1 MEIETTKVKDRQELV
16 TQDNQL
22 VESCYSMTVNEK
34 RILWLGMRK
43 ANSPDRPNQSEPAT
57 FTITAKEFA
66 ESFPDVG
73 QHPWR
78 ALKRAGKLLRGR
90 YVKYPPKA
98 NKELDVNWFDSIEY
112 ANGEGAI
119 TIRFSWSIH
128 IRLAGLD
135 EQFTQFPLLEVRQLR
150 SIYAMRLFEMIY
162 QFKSTGYRRVTIEDY
177 RFMMDCVDKYKSV
190 AELKRNT
197 LFPAIKDLKEN
208 SNLNI
213 KVKELKEGRKITH
226 FLFVMVAD

>member
-1 MEIETTKVKDRQELV
+1 MEKTSNDQNRNYLIA
-16 TQDNQL
+16 QDNQL

-43 ANSPDRPNQSEPAT
+43 ANSPNLPNRDEPAT

-66 ESFPDVG
+66 EQFPDSG
-73 QHPWR
+73 EHPWQT
-78 ALKRAGKLLRGR
+78 LKRAAKLLRGR
-90 YVKYPPKA
+90 YVKFPPRA

-112 ANGEGAI
+112 SNGDGAI
-119 TIRFSWSIH
+119 TVRFSWSVH

-135 EQFTQFPLLEVRQLR
+135 QQFTRFPLLEVRQLR

-162 QFKSTGYRRVTIEDY
+162 QFKKTGYRRVSIEDY
-177 RFMMDCVDKYKSV
+177 RFMMDCVDKYNSV
-190 AELKRNT
+190 SELKRNT
-197 LFPAIKDLKEN
+197 LHPAIKDIKQN
-208 SNLNI
+208 SNLNV

-226 FLFVMVAD
+226 FEFIIVQ